1 MSRSPSEEALGTTSI
16 MTQGG
21 FEFYTVME
29 RGMTFK
35 PETPKEHWLEAV
47 RKLCG
52 MYEGATITR
61 ERALMMLADA
71 LNFGY
76 DAYGEEFSQA
86 IDGARSA
93 LGLTPKT
100 IANAQWV
107 YKSIEPYRRRD
118 ELTLAHYSVIAG
130 FDANEQEQFIATA
143 LADPKHAMTVKELK
157 EAVAE
162 AHPKTKRGKDRTSK
176 NGKNKPHEITNITE
190 AKAAA
195 VELSN
200 FLTANEEKVK
210 PGPLLDVMGHISKL
224 YRRITDKG
232 RKR

>member
-1 MSRSPSEEALGTTSI
+1 MKSPSEEAPGTTSI

-21 FEFYTVME
+21 FQFYTVME

-35 PETPKEHWLEAV
+35 PETPKELWLEAV
-47 RKLCG
+47 RKLLG

-76 DAYGEEFSQA
+76 DAYGEKFSQA

-143 LADPKHAMTVKELK
+143 LCGLAPCACTAHHMGSTHPCHVSPSRRGDGSVCTDDQLPPSPLVGALCHRGRTARVC
-157 EAVAE
+157 AVVSTFA
-162 AHPKTKRGKDRTSK
+162 PLVGD
-176 NGKNKPHEITNITE
+176 
-190 AKAAA
+190 AA
-195 VELSN
+195 VEL
-200 FLTANEEKVK
+200 
-210 PGPLLDVMGHISKL
+210 GDVAH
-224 YRRITDKG
+224 DFQ
-232 RKR
+232 